1 MFVDG
6 INDAPVLAR
15 ADVGIAMGGLGSDA
29 AVEAADVVILT
40 DEPSKVGVAIRI
52 ARKTRRIVVQNI
64 LAAMGIKALF
74 LLLGALGA
82 ASLWEAVFADTGVAV
97 LAILNAMRG
106 MNTRGL

>member
-1 MFVDG
+1 
-6 INDAPVLAR
+6 
-15 ADVGIAMGGLGSDA
+15 
-29 AVEAADVVILT
+29 
-40 DEPSKVGVAIRI
+40 
-52 ARKTRRIVVQNI
+52 
-64 LAAMGIKALF
+64 MGIKALF